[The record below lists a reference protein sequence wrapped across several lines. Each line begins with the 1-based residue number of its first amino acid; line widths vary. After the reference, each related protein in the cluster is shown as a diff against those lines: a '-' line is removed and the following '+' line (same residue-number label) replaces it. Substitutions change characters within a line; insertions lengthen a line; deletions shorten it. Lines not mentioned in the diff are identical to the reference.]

1 MSGPE
6 PSLDDPKVN
15 VKEYFK
21 RFIKPKKIDELIA
34 ADNKLFSEVRNLES
48 EKHVLVTQNY
58 KKFVSATETINTIK
72 SSLINFENDLLNLQG
87 KVQNL
92 VLNFNKINA
101 PLEGKLK
108 QTEDIYKIKKD
119 LKRLK
124 FINDLPSILEK
135 QLNEYI
141 KDPEKKLTTLEKS
154 LTYYEKCKEFLKI
167 HKDNALVK
175 DIYTRTKDLIYNYK
189 TYINDKMNVAEFNEF
204 EIENFEKCLS
214 LLVKIE
220 DDKKDLIKI
229 FIDRYQY
236 LITCQY
242 DKLFSTKDDVEEISF
257 ETYNKIYDNYEF
269 AIKEDDF
276 LFYENEIKN
285 REKNLSLNQIPNSS
299 SMALSDFS
307 KKLNLSSLA
316 SKFLKKGTFIW
327 ICKKVC
333 ENILSQLMV
342 NCYNSYKSLFGEDTT
357 DNINTLFNQCVS
369 NFNQKIKNTLDKVKE
384 KNQPLLDPEFF
395 RDGLY
400 SFHKAFNENLLS
412 KVQDEKINGAKYM
425 SDISENNK
433 NLLNIYFVNMHEEF
447 IKQVTSKINNSL
459 EKIIKF
465 NKSIYDEA
473 NSESFIRLNKNLF
486 QNEVNIFYKYIEELF
501 LSYSKQIKS
510 LGLESFNK
518 DEFLGAETSQLYIN
532 HLMSVFALLILVLHS
547 SNKVKFRNN
556 EYEKYF
562 ISFNK
567 VMNFKEIIENY
578 KEIINTNF
586 AKWKD
591 NYELIYFFIFFIK
604 KCKEQ
609 INNMNPI
616 ITTNINNMTDKF
628 LFEYPILK
636 KDKKLVAFF
645 NDFINKE
652 LTQCYP
658 LFFDAIILLENK
670 KIFDNLKKL
679 FFEPDWLKVDKTPV
693 TFRLELKKYCYQLYQ
708 LKLNLNDVLEEESNK
723 FKEAKKTKI
732 ITDNSYKNKSQ
743 VQLEMEKLQIRRMT
757 IYGEVVSSPQEII
770 YILVKIFL
778 KTLNEFIKFKKYNL
792 FAYQQI
798 QIDVSFIHSFLKENL
813 VYYDSE
819 NIMDGF
825 LTEILMNASV
835 NTNNYEANKVLT
847 NEFIGDL
854 LNMHKNEF
862 EGVLKKIQDA
872 NVIINLGNNEGQC

>member
-400 SFHKAFNENLLS
+400 SFHKSFNENLLS

-723 FKEAKKTKI
+723 FKEAKKNKI
-732 ITDNSYKNKSQ
+732 ITDNSYRNKSQ

-778 KTLNEFIKFKKYNL
+778 KTLNEFIKLKKYNL

-872 NVIINLGNNEGQC
+872 NVIINLGNNEGQ

>member
-285 REKNLSLNQIPNSS
+285 REKNLSLNQIANSS

-778 KTLNEFIKFKKYNL
+778 KTLNEFIKLKKYNL

-872 NVIINLGNNEGQC
+872 NVIINLGNNEGQ

>member
-1 MSGPE
+1 MSGIE
-6 PSLDDPKVN
+6 HTLDDPNVN
-15 VKEYFK
+15 VKEYF
-21 RFIKPKKIDELIA
+21 RNFIKPKKIDELIA

-92 VLNFNKINA
+92 VLNFNKINS

-108 QTEDIYKIKKD
+108 ETEEIYKVKKD

-124 FINDLPSILEK
+124 FINDLPNILEK

-141 KDPEKKLTTLEKS
+141 NDPDKKLTTLEKS

-167 HKDNALVK
+167 HKDNNLVK
-175 DIYTRTKDLIYNYK
+175 DIYSRTKDLIYNYK

-236 LITCQY
+236 LISCQY

-285 REKNLSLNQIPNSS
+285 REKNQPQIPNSGAIS
-299 SMALSDFS
+299 LSDFS

-342 NCYNSYKSLFGEDTT
+342 NCYNSYKSLFGEESI
-357 DNINTLFNQCVS
+357 DNVNTLFNQCVS

-384 KNQPLLDPEFF
+384 RNQPLLDPEFF

-412 KVQDEKINGAKYM
+412 KVKDEKINGDKYM

-447 IKQVTSKINNSL
+447 INKATTKINKSL
-459 EKIIKF
+459 EYIIKI
-465 NKSIYDEA
+465 NKSIYDEI
-473 NSESFIRLNKNLF
+473 NTESFIRLNRNLF
-486 QNEVNIFYKYIEELF
+486 ENEVNGFYKYIEELF
-501 LSYSKQIKS
+501 LLYSKQRKS
-510 LGLESFNK
+510 LGLEGFNK
-518 DEFLGAETSQLYIN
+518 GEFLGAETSQLYIN
-532 HLMSVFALLILVLHS
+532 HLMSIFALMILVLHS
-547 SNKVKFRNN
+547 ANKVKFRNN

-562 ISFNK
+562 ISFNR

-578 KEIINTNF
+578 KKIINDNLGN
-586 AKWKD
+586 WKD
-591 NYELIYFFIFFIK
+591 NYEIIYFFIFFIK

-609 INNMNPI
+609 INSINPSN
-616 ITTNINNMTDKF
+616 TTNIQNMTEKF
-628 LFEYPILK
+628 LTEYPNLK

-652 LTQCYP
+652 LIQCYP
-658 LFFDAIILLENK
+658 LLFDSIVLLENK

-679 FFEPDWLKVDKTPV
+679 FYDIDWLKIDKTPV
-693 TFRLELKKYCYQLYQ
+693 TFRLDLKKYCYQLYQ
-708 LKLNLNDVLEEESNK
+708 LKLNLNDVLEEESNQ
-723 FKEAKKTKI
+723 FKAKKTKI

-757 IYGEVVSSPQEII
+757 IYGEVVTSPQEII
-770 YILVKIFL
+770 YELVKIFL
-778 KTLNEFIKFKKYNL
+778 KTLNEFIKIKKYNL
-792 FAYQQI
+792 FSYQQI

-813 VYYDSE
+813 VYIDTE

-825 LTEILMNASV
+825 LTEILMNAAV
-835 NTNNYEANKVLT
+835 NTNNYEAEKVLT

-862 EGVLKKIQDA
+862 DGVLKKIQDA
-872 NVIINLGNNEGQC
+872 NTIINLGNNEGQ

>member
-285 REKNLSLNQIPNSS
+285 REKNLSLNQIANSS

-400 SFHKAFNENLLS
+400 SFHKSFNENLLS

-778 KTLNEFIKFKKYNL
+778 KTLNEFIKLKKYNL

-872 NVIINLGNNEGQC
+872 NVIINLGNNEGQ

>member
-299 SMALSDFS
+299 SLALSDFS

-384 KNQPLLDPEFF
+384 KNQPILDPEFF

-778 KTLNEFIKFKKYNL
+778 KTLNEFIKLKKYNL

-872 NVIINLGNNEGQC
+872 NVIINLGNNEGQ

>member
-1 MSGPE
+1 MSGIE
-6 PSLDDPKVN
+6 HNLDDPKVN

-21 RFIKPKKIDELIA
+21 NFIKNKKIDELIA

-87 KVQNL
+87 KVKNL
-92 VLNFNKINA
+92 VHNFNKINS

-108 QTEDIYKIKKD
+108 ETEEIYKVKKD

-124 FINDLPSILEK
+124 FINDLPNILEK

-141 KDPEKKLTTLEKS
+141 NDPEKKLSTLEKS

-189 TYINDKMNVAEFNEF
+189 TYINDKMNIPEFNEF

-242 DKLFSTKDDVEEISF
+242 DKFFAMKDGVEEISF

-269 AIKEDDF
+269 AINENDF
-276 LFYENEIKN
+276 LFYETEIKN
-285 REKNLSLNQIPNSS
+285 RQQQMQNAIPTLN
-299 SMALSDFS
+299 DFS
-307 KKLNLSSLA
+307 KKLNLSSLG

-342 NCYNSYKSLFGEDTT
+342 NCYGSYKSLFGIETT
-357 DNINTLFNQCVS
+357 DNINPLFNQCVS
-369 NFNQKIKNTLDKVKE
+369 NFNLKIKNTLDKIKE
-384 KNQPLLDPEFF
+384 KKENLLDPEFF

-400 SFHKAFNENLLS
+400 SFQKAFSDNLLS
-412 KVQDEKINGAKYM
+412 KIDDLKINGQKNLI
-425 SDISENNK
+425 DISENNK
-433 NLLNIYFVNMHEEF
+433 NLLNIYFINMHEEF
-447 IKQVTSKINNSL
+447 INQVTNKINKSL
-459 EKIIKF
+459 SHIINV
-465 NKSIYDEA
+465 NKSIYDEM
-473 NSESFIRLNKNLF
+473 NTDSFIKLNKNLYES
-486 QNEVNIFYKYIEELF
+486 EVNGFYRVVEELF
-501 LSYSKQIKS
+501 TTCSKKIKS
-510 LGLESFNK
+510 LGLEIFNK
-518 DEFLGAETSQLYIN
+518 SEFLGVETSQLYMN
-532 HLMSVFALLILVLHS
+532 HLMSVFALLIMIIHS
-547 SNKVKFRNN
+547 SNKVKFRAN

-567 VMNFKEIIENY
+567 AINFKEIIENY
-578 KEIINTNF
+578 KDIIIKNFNQWKESYEI
-586 AKWKD
+586 
-591 NYELIYFFIFFIK
+591 IYFFIFFIK
-604 KCKEQ
+604 KFKEQ
-609 INNMNPI
+609 
-616 ITTNINNMTDKF
+616 TNIQSITDKF
-628 LFEYPILK
+628 LLEYPALK

-645 NDFINKE
+645 IDFIDKE
-652 LTQCYP
+652 LVQCYP
-658 LFFDAIILLENK
+658 LLFDSIILLENK
-670 KIFDNLKKL
+670 KIFLNLKKL
-679 FFEPDWLKVDKTPV
+679 FFDIDWLKVDKTPV
-693 TFRLELKKYCYQLYQ
+693 TFRLELKKYCYLLYQ
-708 LKLNLNDVLEEESNK
+708 LKLNLNDILEEESQK
-723 FKEAKKTKI
+723 FKSKKTKI

-757 IYGEVVSSPQEII
+757 IYGEAVNSPQEII
-770 YILVKIFL
+770 YVLVKIFL
-778 KTLNEFIKFKKYNL
+778 KTLNEFIKMKKYTL

-798 QIDVSFIHSFLKENL
+798 QIDANFIHSFLKENL
-813 VYYDSE
+813 VYIDSE

-825 LTEILMNASV
+825 LTEILMNANV
-835 NTNNYEANKVLT
+835 NTINYEANNVLT

-854 LNMHKNEF
+854 INMHKTEF

-872 NVIINLGNNEGQC
+872 NSIIHLSNNEGQ

>member
-1 MSGPE
+1 MSAIE
-6 PSLDDPKVN
+6 HTLDDPKVN
-15 VKEYFK
+15 VKEYF
-21 RFIKPKKIDELIA
+21 RNFIKPKKIDELIA

-87 KVQNL
+87 KVENL
-92 VLNFNKINA
+92 VLNFNKINS

-108 QTEDIYKIKKD
+108 ETEEIYKVKKD

-135 QLNEYI
+135 QLTEYI
-141 KDPEKKLTTLEKS
+141 NDPEKKLTTLEKS

-175 DIYTRTKDLIYNYK
+175 DIYLRTKDLIYNYK

-204 EIENFEKCLS
+204 EIENFEKCLF

-236 LITCQY
+236 LISCQY

-285 REKNLSLNQIPNSS
+285 REKNMIQQAVPNSLP
-299 SMALSDFS
+299 LSDFS

-357 DNINTLFNQCVS
+357 DNVNTLFNQCVA

-384 KNQPLLDPEFF
+384 KNEPLLDPEFF
-395 RDGLY
+395 RDGLF
-400 SFHKAFNENLLS
+400 SFHKAFSENLLS
-412 KVQDEKINGAKYM
+412 KIKDEKINGVKYM

-433 NLLNIYFVNMHEEF
+433 TLLNIYFVNMHEEF
-447 IKQVTSKINNSL
+447 IKQVTSKINKSL
-459 EKIIKF
+459 EIIIKF
-465 NKSIYDEA
+465 NKSIYDEM

-486 QNEVNIFYKYIEELF
+486 ENEVNGFYKYIEELF
-501 LSYSKQIKS
+501 LLYSKQIKS
-510 LGLESFNK
+510 LGLEGFNK
-518 DEFLGAETSQLYIN
+518 GEFLGAETSQLYIN
-532 HLMSVFALLILVLHS
+532 HLMSIYALLILVIHS

-578 KEIINTNF
+578 KQIINNNF
-586 AKWKD
+586 IQWKD
-591 NYELIYFFIFFIK
+591 NYEIIYFFIFFIK

-609 INNMNPI
+609 VN
-616 ITTNINNMTDKF
+616 TTNPSNITNIHNITDKF
-628 LFEYPILK
+628 LFEYPNLK

-652 LTQCYP
+652 LMQCYP
-658 LFFDAIILLENK
+658 LLFDSIILLENK

-679 FFEPDWLKVDKTPV
+679 FFDVDWLKIDKTPV

-723 FKEAKKTKI
+723 FKEKQNKI
-732 ITDNSYKNKSQ
+732 ITDINSYKNKSQ

-757 IYGEVVSSPQEII
+757 IYGVSVSSPQEII

-778 KTLNEFIKFKKYNL
+778 KALNEFVKIKKYNL

-798 QIDVSFIHSFLKENL
+798 QIDVSFIHSFLKDNL
-813 VYYDSE
+813 IYIDSE

-825 LTEILMNASV
+825 LTEILMNAAV
-835 NTNNYEANKVLT
+835 NTINYEASKVLT
-847 NEFIGDL
+847 NEFMRDL

-872 NVIINLGNNEGQC
+872 NTIINLGINEG

>member
-412 KVQDEKINGAKYM
+412 KVQDEKINGVKYM

-732 ITDNSYKNKSQ
+732 ITDNSYRNKSQ

-778 KTLNEFIKFKKYNL
+778 KTLNEFIKLKKYNL

-872 NVIINLGNNEGQC
+872 NVIINLGNNEGQ

>member
-276 LFYENEIKN
+276 LFYENEIKS

-723 FKEAKKTKI
+723 FKEAKKNKI

-778 KTLNEFIKFKKYNL
+778 KTLNEFIKLKKYNL

-835 NTNNYEANKVLT
+835 NTNDYEANKVLT

-872 NVIINLGNNEGQC
+872 NVIINLGNNEGQ

>member
-1 MSGPE
+1 MSGVE
-6 PSLDDPKVN
+6 HSLDDPKVN
-15 VKEYFK
+15 VKEYF
-21 RFIKPKKIDELIA
+21 RDFIKLKKIDELIA
-34 ADNKLFSEVRNLES
+34 EDNKLFSEVRNLES

-92 VLNFNKINA
+92 VLNFNKINS

-108 QTEDIYKIKKD
+108 ETEEIYKVKKD

-167 HKDNALVK
+167 HKDNTLVK
-175 DIYTRTKDLIYNYK
+175 DIYLRTKDLIYNYK

-236 LITCQY
+236 LISCQY

-285 REKNLSLNQIPNSS
+285 REKNMPQPVPNPSLSL
-299 SMALSDFS
+299 SDYS
-307 KKLNLSSLA
+307 KKLNLSALA

-333 ENILSQLMV
+333 ENIISQLMV

-357 DNINTLFNQCVS
+357 DNINTLFNQCVA
-369 NFNQKIKNTLDKVKE
+369 NFNQKIKNTLDKIKE
-384 KNQPLLDPEFF
+384 KNEPLLDPEFF

-400 SFHKAFNENLLS
+400 SFHKAFSENLLD
-412 KVQDEKINGAKYM
+412 KVKDEKINGAKYI
-425 SDISENNK
+425 SDISDNNK

-447 IKQVTSKINNSL
+447 IKKVTNKINKSL
-459 EKIIKF
+459 EIIIKF
-465 NKSIYDEA
+465 NKSIYDEM

-486 QNEVNIFYKYIEELF
+486 ESEVNGFYKYIEELF

-518 DEFLGAETSQLYIN
+518 GEFLGAETSQLYIN
-532 HLMSVFALLILVLHS
+532 HLMSIFALLILIIHS

-556 EYEKYF
+556 EFEKYF

-567 VMNFKEIIENY
+567 LINFKEIIENY
-578 KEIINTNF
+578 KEIINNNF
-586 AKWKD
+586 SQWKD

-778 KTLNEFIKFKKYNL
+778 KTLNEFIKLKKYNL

-819 NIMDGF
+819 NIMDGL

-835 NTNNYEANKVLT
+835 NTNNYEANKVLS

-872 NVIINLGNNEGQC
+872 NVIINLGNNEGQ

>member
-369 NFNQKIKNTLDKVKE
+369 NFNQKIKNTLDKVKD

-400 SFHKAFNENLLS
+400 SFHKSFNENLLS

-778 KTLNEFIKFKKYNL
+778 KTLNEFIKLKKYNL

-872 NVIINLGNNEGQC
+872 NVIINLGNNEGQ

>member
-778 KTLNEFIKFKKYNL
+778 KTLNEFIKLKKYNL

-825 LTEILMNASV
+825 LTEILMNASI

-872 NVIINLGNNEGQC
+872 NVIINLGNNEGQ